1 MDGERRVSAL
11 YAEVNLPLLQSLE
24 LQVAGRGD
32 HYSDFGEAFSPKASL
47 RWQPLDAVLV
57 RAAAS
62 RGFRAPSLSE
72 NAASTNIS
80 YGSVVDPFDPDVPGS
95 RQNPTFFTVG
105 NTALEPER
113 TRSYNLGVVLSPW
126 ADTSLSVDWYKI
138 ELENL
143 VGTGNNATIVQNN
156 DPADVIRNERGTLVA
171 VYNRYQ
177 NLSELTTSG
186 IDVELRQRWRTEAA
200 GNFGLNTAY
209 THVRDYR
216 RPTVVG
222 GPLQDY
228 AGSNLGPSLPR
239 NKATTTL
246 DWNLGTVSA
255 ALTWYYTGGYDQ
267 KASAAATAVQSRVGD
282 YNQFDLYLGYTGI
295 DKLTLYAKIENLADK
310 QPPVDASFPG
320 IRAPYDFTQYD
331 LRGRYFTVGLD
342 YRF

>member
-1 MDGERRVSAL
+1 ADVLSKEIG
-11 YAEVNLPLLQSLE
+11 
-24 LQVAGRGD
+24 
-32 HYSDFGEAFSPKASL
+32 
-47 RWQPLDAVLV
+47 VLV
-57 RAAAS
+57 
-62 RGFRAPSLSE
+62 
-72 NAASTNIS
+72 
-80 YGSVVDPFDPDVPGS
+80 VVHILY
-95 RQNPTFFTVG
+95 Q
-105 NTALEPER
+105 
-113 TRSYNLGVVLSPW
+113 LGDGP
-126 ADTSLSVDWYKI
+126 
-138 ELENL
+138 
-143 VGTGNNATIVQNN
+143 
-156 DPADVIRNERGTLVA
+156 P
-171 VYNRYQ
+171 
-177 NLSELTTSG
+177 TSG
-186 IDVELRQRWRTEAA
+186 VGLDFHPCCPTEAA

-267 KASAAATAVQSRVGD
+267 KASAAASALQSRVDD
-282 YNQFDLYLGYTGI
+282 YNQFDLYLAYTGI
-295 DKLTLYAKIENLADK
+295 DTLTLYAKIENLADK

>member
-1 MDGERRVSAL
+1 M
-11 YAEVNLPLLQSLE
+11 
-24 LQVAGRGD
+24 
-32 HYSDFGEAFSPKASL
+32 
-47 RWQPLDAVLV
+47 
-57 RAAAS
+57 
-62 RGFRAPSLSE
+62 
-72 NAASTNIS
+72 
-80 YGSVVDPFDPDVPGS
+80 
-95 RQNPTFFTVG
+95 
-105 NTALEPER
+105 
-113 TRSYNLGVVLSPW
+113 
-126 ADTSLSVDWYKI
+126 
-138 ELENL
+138 
-143 VGTGNNATIVQNN
+143 QNN
-156 DPADVIRNERGTLVA
+156 NPADVVRNERGTLVA

-177 NLSELTTSG
+177 NLSELSTSG

-246 DWNLGTVSA
+246 DWNLGTISA

-267 KASAAATAVQSRVGD
+267 KASAAASAVQSRVGD

-295 DKLTLYAKIENLADK
+295 DALTLYAKIENLADK

-320 IRAPYDFTQYD
+320 FARLTTSPNTTCAAAISRWGWITGSDSRTQRRCAWWRVATNTAIAPPPAAPSGSRPRSCD
-331 LRGRYFTVGLD
+331 GGLPAIALND
-342 YRF
+342 